1 MSIRRMTSWLL
12 GAAVLCIAGTARAQQ
27 TPQYMDSAYAYG
39 NAPYS
44 NAAPM
49 PTRPLQP
56 FNPLGVSYDFQPFAP
71 ADISNY
77 GGQPKDNRGFF
88 FSYDRLFWTISRP
101 NAADIGDPG
110 QELAI
115 LANGV
120 GVNQGGFTIAY
131 QNSWDTSWLNAK
143 PAWGNRWEFGYVDA
157 NDYGWLVTV
166 IDHVAQTQSMELDNA
181 TVLFRDPLNM
191 LRGYYDLNGDGY
203 DDDLNDNGQYGRDGI
218 DADRNR
224 IPETRV
230 IDAVT
235 GLPVPDLGDR
245 GRLIPRFSQ
254 LFAQNQTLLNGVE
267 VLRTYRLPVLHSGA
281 YFDFMVGARYFQ
293 VDDEFTLQSGNNRV
307 LSAIAGNGGT
317 VFEARSI
324 IDDFFSNTRMK
335 NDIIGPEIGGR
346 WFHQRGRWIFSVDG
360 RFTAGAN
367 FQHGQQVNQVST
379 QAFEAAHN
387 QIIQVPVIVNTT
399 TGGVTTQSVGTQLI
413 QAVQTLAN
421 TNPTIIPTG
430 SKSTSNATTFTP
442 LGEIRLQTSYQLT
455 RSFAIKAGYNAILA
469 HGITRASNRVD
480 YVYPYMGIKDND
492 ALRNQ
497 TLFINGLNFG
507 LEFNR

>member
-1 MSIRRMTSWLL
+1 MSIRRTTSWLL
-12 GAAVLCIAGTARAQQ
+12 GAAMLLGASTAQAQQ

-56 FNPLGVSYDFQPFAP
+56 FNPVGVQHDLQPFAP

-77 GGQPKDNRGFF
+77 GGQPKANRGFF

-101 NAADIGDPG
+101 NTADIGDAG
-110 QELAI
+110 QEAAI
-115 LANGV
+115 IAGGGGV
-120 GVNQGGFTIAY
+120 TQGGNVVAY
-131 QNSWDTSWLNAK
+131 RNSWDTSWINAE
-143 PAWGNRWEFGYVDA
+143 PSWGNRWELGYVDA
-157 NDYGWLVTV
+157 NDYGWLLTV
-166 IDHVAQTQSMELDNA
+166 LDHVAQTQSMDLDNA

-191 LRGYYDLNGDGY
+191 LVGYYDLNGDGY
-203 DDDLNDNGQYGRDGI
+203 DDDLNGNQRYGRDGI
-218 DADRNR
+218 DTNRDR
-224 IPETRV
+224 IP
-230 IDAVT
+230 DAVT
-235 GLPVPDLGDR
+235 LDAAGFPVVDLGDR
-245 GRLIPRFSQ
+245 GRIIPRFSK
-254 LFAQNQTLLNGVE
+254 LFVKNETLLNGVE
-267 VLRTYRLPVLHSGA
+267 ILRTYRLPVFHSGA
-281 YFDFMVGARYFQ
+281 YFDVMAGARYFQ

-307 LSAIAGNGGT
+307 LSSIVGNGGT
-317 VFEARSI
+317 VFEARSV
-324 IDDFFSNTRMK
+324 IDDFFSNTRIK

-360 RFTAGAN
+360 RFTAGVN
-367 FQHGQQVNQVST
+367 FQHGQQVNQVAT
-379 QAFEAAHN
+379 MAFEAAHN

-399 TGGVTTQSVGTQLI
+399 TGGVTTQSVGTQLV

-430 SKSTSNATTFTP
+430 SKSTTNATTFTP

-455 RSFAIKAGYNAILA
+455 KSFAIKAGYNAILA

-480 YVYPYMGIKDND
+480 YVYPYMGIKDGNEH
-492 ALRNQ
+492 RNQ